1 MSGFRFFNTRPQLA
15 RALYLA
21 CLAIAI
27 VFGSVWII
35 RFASIVTDE
44 NWYTDIDGKVT
55 ILEVQEGGVSDR
67 AGLRVG
73 DVITAINGKPVKD
86 KFDANDYLL
95 RSRGGEPLVY
105 SIVRDDRNL
114 DVTIYTAEYGL
125 PLFYLAHILI
135 GLAFMAVGTWVFI
148 RRFRQPVARL
158 YGWSSLVVG
167 FTLLISQN
175 ISLSFYPDT
184 ITVIGTFLSPHCWA
198 LTLGAFTHLLLY
210 FPSQRYVRAVR
221 TADLVLVYVTPF
233 CVVFIAV
240 LVTNIFMMKGIPK
253 AATLFGPT
261 TLALFIVQL
270 VLQRRYRLYESV
282 EYRERIPLVRR
293 AIIIGLVFIAGSLA
307 VTSYTSWQAVF
318 LLGLASPALF
328 FVTIMRYR
336 IFDLYVVV
344 RRGSMY
350 RTLTVALA
358 AAAIGMFF
366 LLLYLLPIQEWD
378 IPVLHITGDHV
389 EIIRLQSM
397 SAEQQLVFGKR
408 LYLTFGVLLIALLWW
423 AYSKGSAYLD
433 SRFYRGS
440 YDYKQALTTFSAL
453 SHSYAD
459 TTLLAQAVVNNLV
472 TLMHLKGAVFALR
485 DGRGFLPLAMNSL
498 HIDAGLM
505 EFDNDTLKS
514 FDTLFARAH
523 SQPLDSLPLKDRFAE
538 SGVEFITAVFAN
550 SHVDVLILLGEKQA
564 ETNFSREDVGLL
576 DNLAI
581 NVGDALTT
589 MRFYEGER
597 EKERMRKELE
607 VARRIQLSS
616 LPEAIPDLPGIDV
629 AAESL
634 PAYEVGGDFYDFLP
648 RHDSTT
654 FVIGDVSGKGT
665 SAAMY
670 LARIQGIL
678 KTIESYQPSLWELL
692 VRLNTQIFDHIEKRS
707 FVTLAALRVELLR
720 SEVTFLRAGHIPLL
734 HYNAFAREFTLHQP
748 QGLAIGLDRHAFAE
762 QLEEERIFVR
772 GGDICVLMSDGIT
785 EAENDR
791 GEQFGL
797 EGAMTC
803 ISECTDGSAAQI
815 KNALLE
821 CVSVWSGN
829 SERKDDATIVVV
841 KFSVHHPTEE

>member
-1 MSGFRFFNTRPQLA
+1 MSGLRFFNTRPPLA

-21 CLAIAI
+21 GLAIAI

-55 ILEVQEGGVSDR
+55 IIEVQEDGVSDR

-105 SIVRDDRNL
+105 SIVRENRNL

-135 GLAFMAVGTWVFI
+135 GLAFMAIGTWVFL
-148 RRFRQPVARL
+148 RRCRQPVARL

-175 ISLSFYPDT
+175 ISYAFYPDA
-184 ITVIGTFLSPHCWA
+184 ITAIGTFLSPHCWA

-233 CVVFIAV
+233 CVVFISV
-240 LVTNIFMMKGIPK
+240 LVTNIFKMSGIPK
-253 AATLFGPT
+253 AATIFGLT
-261 TLALFIVQL
+261 TLALVVVQL

-307 VTSYTSWQAVF
+307 VTGYTSWQAVF

-350 RTLTVALA
+350 RTLTVALT

-378 IPVLHITGDHV
+378 IPVLHVTGDHV
-389 EIIRLQSM
+389 EIIRLQSL
-397 SAEQQLVFGKR
+397 SAGQQLVFEKR
-408 LYLTFGVLLIALLWW
+408 LYLTFGVLLIAVLWW
-423 AYSKGSAYLD
+423 AHRKGRAYLD

-440 YDYKQALTTFSAL
+440 YDYKHALTTFSKL

-472 TLMHLKGAVFALR
+472 TLMYLKGAVFALR
-485 DGRGFLPLAMNSL
+485 DGRGFLPLAMNGL
-498 HIDAGLM
+498 HIDSGLL

-514 FDTLFARAH
+514 FDTLFARAP
-523 SQPLDSLPLKDRFAE
+523 SLPLDSLPLKERFAD
-538 SGVEFITAVFAN
+538 SGVEFITAVFTNAR
-550 SHVDVLILLGEKQA
+550 VEVLILLGEKQA
-564 ETNFSREDVGLL
+564 ETNFTREDVELL

-589 MRFYEGER
+589 MRFYEGAR

-607 VARRIQLSS
+607 VARRIQLSA

-654 FVIGDVSGKGT
+654 FIIGDVSGKGT

-707 FVTLAALRVELLR
+707 FVTVAALRVELLR

-734 HYNAFAREFTLHQP
+734 HYNALSREFTLHQP

-762 QLEEERIFVR
+762 RLEEERIFVR
-772 GGDICVLMSDGIT
+772 GGDILVLLSDGIT

-797 EGAMTC
+797 EGAMAC
-803 ISECTDGSAAQI
+803 IGAHTEGSAAHI
-815 KNALLE
+815 KNTLLE
-821 CVSVWSGN
+821 CVSVWTGDSD
-829 SERKDDATIVVV
+829 RKDDATIVVV
-841 KFSVHHPTEE
+841 KFSVPHSPEK